1 MSQVFSLPTA
11 AILYADSRFTPWK
24 ENIDFSTI
32 SSIYHALVGEFDA
45 TVIHMTEP
53 TPEFGEFLQTFD
65 VVFNLC
71 YGFGHYSQA
80 EVAQFLDLHEINHLS
95 SSGKAQDA
103 AQDKLLVEDLCIEQG
118 IKTATSFRTIKALTD
133 YSGKVIVKPRFG
145 GCHRGISILDNDSE
159 NFEFLSNAVLDS
171 ESLVQPYLVGREFSV
186 AVIPNSDGND
196 YETLK
201 PAEIVP
207 YPHRAVYVAG
217 SSFGSTQRDMEYTLE
232 PSVLKDLE
240 MSAVQIHHVLG
251 LSYVSRVDFR
261 IWNHMPFILDV
272 NTMPNMHPSK
282 SILPFLLKYSGIELK
297 EFLLRQVRVNVK
309 VNGKLTHLQT
319 AEF

>member
-1 MSQVFSLPTA
+1 MSHDFPLPTA

-32 SSIYHALVGEFDA
+32 SSIYHALEGEFDT
-45 TVIHMTEP
+45 TVVHMTTP
-53 TPEFGEFLQTFD
+53 TPEFGEFLRTFD

-71 YGFGHYSQA
+71 YGFGNDSQA
-80 EVAQFLDLHEINHLS
+80 AVAQFLDLYEINHLS
-95 SSGKAQDA
+95 SSGHAQDA

-118 IKTATSFRTIKALTD
+118 IKTATTFRTLKSLNE
-133 YSGKVIVKPRFG
+133 YHGRVIVKPRFG
-145 GCHRGISILDNDSE
+145 GCHRGISILENDAE

-171 ESLVQPYLVGREFSV
+171 ETLVQPYLLGREFSV
-186 AVIPNSDGND
+186 AVIPNNSGNG

-207 YPHRAVYVAG
+207 FPSRAIYVAG
-217 SSFGSTQRDMEYTLE
+217 SAFGTTKREMEYTLE
-232 PSVLKDLE
+232 PAVLEDLIL
-240 MSAVQIHHVLG
+240 SAIQIHHVLS

-272 NTMPNMHPSK
+272 NTMPNMHPTK

-297 EFLLRQVRVNVK
+297 EFLLRQVKVNVNA
-309 VNGKLTHLQT
+309 NGKLAHLQT
-319 AEF
+319 A